1 MASALLPRHSKNRGM
16 VRGREQRGEAGGGRH
31 ILIIDQEILLVLTP
45 SALDVQITNQIQI
58 QGLPE
63 SLQLE
68 RSH

>member
-1 MASALLPRHSKNRGM
+1 M

-31 ILIIDQEILLVLTP
+31 VLIIDQEILLVLTP

-58 QGLPE
+58 QGLSE

>member
-16 VRGREQRGEAGGGRH
+16 VRDRERGEAGGGRH
-31 ILIIDQEILLVLTP
+31 VLIIDQEILLVLTP

-58 QGLPE
+58 QDLPE